1 MRHFHSDG
9 DEVHVSTVD
18 EVLGVIEREYQQVI
32 FETLALLHAAPI
44 HEKADGSVNRPNG
57 NEHVRRDAEGSDSS
71 EKPQKQS
78 ERTEELSTNR
88 QEGERL
94 GNVQHAVHV
103 THRSGYPEA
112 SEPTEH
118 FLRSMCEEN
127 D

>member
-1 MRHFHSDG
+1 
-9 DEVHVSTVD
+9 
-18 EVLGVIEREYQQVI
+18 
-32 FETLALLHAAPI
+32 
-44 HEKADGSVNRPNG
+44 
-57 NEHVRRDAEGSDSS
+57 
-71 EKPQKQS
+71 S

-103 THRSGYPEA
+103 THRSGYAEA

-127 D
+127 DSQNEPENGHRDAVVGGEQSVKHVWCPSSLGYEIKFSRTQAPGCAVPNRKSR